1 MGTVDAGI
9 VRLSGETDKSFY
21 DRVNAA
27 LTGRTSA
34 GPFSMGMHDIKQI
47 RFKRPENKANG
58 EE

>member
-1 MGTVDAGI
+1 

-47 RFKRPENKANG
+47 RFKRPENKTDR